1 VVALGVGLALYS
13 LVFDRSRREVST
25 PPPARAT
32 APAGV
37 PAGAAPGVPPAGSSV
52 SPRGLA
58 LSYQV
63 KLLPENAEG
72 ARLEW
77 TARLS
82 GESEVLGRV
91 ADVRYRLDP
100 PMPNGAEFSPQT
112 GAEGGFALTGR
123 TSGGSVTFTLT
134 AVVHYADGV
143 VETLGQEISVIE

>member
-1 VVALGVGLALYS
+1 VLALGAGLALYS
-13 LVFDRSRREVST
+13 FVFDRSRQQVST
-25 PPPARAT
+25 PPPATAT
-32 APAGV
+32 SPAGAPAG
-37 PAGAAPGVPPAGSSV
+37 PAPVPPAGSSV
-52 SPRGLA
+52 SARGLA

-77 TARLS
+77 TARLD
-82 GESEVLGRV
+82 GQSEVLDKV

-100 PMPNGAEFSPQT
+100 PMPNGSEFAPQS

-134 AVVHYADGV
+134 AIVRYTDGV
-143 VETLGQEISVIE
+143 VETLGQEVSVIE